1 MSRVYVIGIGP
12 GSLGLLTQE
21 AREALN
27 DVTDVYGY
35 GPYLARIQ
43 GLGAFACHAS
53 DNGDEVARARQAL
66 AVAEENG
73 AVALISGGDAGVF
86 GMASALFE
94 AMETSPASW
103 REIDIKVV
111 PGVTAVLAA
120 ASRLGAPLGNDFVV
134 MSLSDNLKPWAVIE
148 KRLIAAAQ
156 ADFVMAIYNARSLAR
171 PGQLASAFD
180 CLRTIL
186 PPETEVAFAH
196 HVTRPNERLELA
208 TLATCKA
215 HQADMATL
223 VLIGARSTRR
233 VMRPGGRAWLYTPR
247 RVSEA

>member
-1 MSRVYVIGIGP
+1 MSRLYVIGIGP
-12 GSLGLLTQE
+12 GSLDLLTPE
-21 AREALN
+21 AREALGA
-27 DVTDVYGY
+27 VTHVYGY
-35 GPYLARIQ
+35 GPYLSRIQ
-43 GLGAFACHAS
+43 PLGAFTCHAS

-66 AVAEENG
+66 AAAENKG
-73 AVALISGGDAGVF
+73 GVALISGGDAGVF

-94 AMETSPASW
+94 AMETGPAAW
-103 REIDIKVV
+103 RAVDVKIV

-120 ASRLGAPLGNDFVV
+120 ASRLGAPLGNDFVI

-156 ADFVMAIYNARSLAR
+156 GDFVIALYNARSRAR
-171 PGQLASAFD
+171 PDQLANAFD

-196 HVTRPNERLELA
+196 HVTRPDERLELS
-208 TLATCKA
+208 TLADCEA
-215 HQADMATL
+215 QQADMATL

-233 VMRPGGRAWLYTPR
+233 VARPDGKAWLYTPR
-247 RVSEA
+247 SVSEA